1 MTDTLKDWLNSP
13 EMEEIRRIYKEGRD
27 IYDVEC
33 EDWWKDLSYNDKL
46 KAFYIITKRIH
57 KGDVVDQG
65 SFRYVLYDV
74 FEFDM
79 DAYLVGMDSGYMDIH
94 NAISNGVE
102 FQDGQRKARE
112 KDPEADASGRDS
124 DTDV

>member
-33 EDWWKDLSYNDKL
+33 EDWWKDLSYDDKL

-94 NAISNGVE
+94 NAIAEGLSDDERTDGS
-102 FQDGQRKARE
+102 QDK
-112 KDPEADASGRDS
+112 
-124 DTDV
+124 